1 MEFTLRTSWMTD
13 NLTIYRI
20 GDKVRVEMFGYD
32 SVEGTIEDLDDATM
46 WLAINGEKPA
56 IIIDMEEI
64 IDIDKLD

>member
-32 SVEGTIEDLDDATM
+32 SVEGTIEDLDDTTM
-46 WLAINGEKPA
+46 
-56 IIIDMEEI
+56 
-64 IDIDKLD
+64 